1 MDMFDNETGFGSD
14 ILVDLIDMREKKGK
28 NILYK
33 KKENIC
39 FIIIFLFE

>member
-1 MDMFDNETGFGSD
+1 MFDNETGFGSD
-14 ILVDLIDMREKKGK
+14 ILVDLIDMREKK
-28 NILYK
+28 IRIFYIK